1 MRKDSYSPPSTGLP
15 ELDEILN
22 RLRLGDNVVWQL
34 DAIEHYRPFTE
45 ALAAHAHRTGERLVY
60 FRFADHPPV
69 LADNS
74 PAVMV
79 HSTRPEAGFENF
91 ITQIHRTIREM
102 GHGGYYVF
110 DSLSGLSSTCYS
122 DRMIGNFFKL
132 TCPLLSRLNTIAYFA
147 LYRHTHSYHAALP
160 IVETTQIL
168 IDVYRYKQ
176 RQFVQPSKIQDR
188 EDPKRL
194 TLHEW
199 DSGQMKPVTY
209 SPLVSAVMATSPWAG
224 LRTAPYRMVG
234 LWDKTFLEAEAVQNA
249 VDAGDVLVLHAQ
261 EQFEK
266 LVKLIVPREKQLL
279 ELARRYLSLRD
290 IIAIWKRMTGTGMV
304 GGKAMG
310 ILLSRA
316 ILKQSNPI
324 WQERLELHDTFYIGS
339 DVFYTFLVTNDCW
352 WDRQRQKD
360 PQSFL
365 IGNNRVRERI
375 LRGSFPT
382 YITER
387 FEDVLE
393 YFGESPIIVRSSSLL
408 EDNFGNAFSGKYDSV
423 FCPNQGPLSERLA
436 AFLDAVRT
444 IYASTMSDEA
454 LDYRNRR
461 GVLDKDEQ
469 MALVVQRVSGDLH
482 GRYFFPHAA
491 GVAYSYNPYV
501 WDPSID
507 PDAGV
512 VRLVFGLG
520 TRAVDRSDDDYTRII
535 ALNAPQKRPDSDFE
549 TMKRHTQ
556 RRVDVLDLT
565 ANEFRSVHVLD
576 LAEAA
581 ERAGLPVS
589 MFATRD
595 HQGERRAREMGLH
608 DTTQW
613 IITFDRFLEESSFVE
628 DMQLLLR
635 TLREAYNAHVD
646 IEFTVNVDPDGSYNL
661 NLVQCRRF
669 PIQNTTAL
677 APAPVP
683 AVDQSKVIIQSNGS
697 VLGCG
702 RVTTVDRII
711 YVDPDGYQTL
721 SENERY
727 ALAEV
732 IGRLTHSVPPSEHRA
747 QPTIMLIGPGRWGTS
762 TPSLGVPVS
771 FAEINTVSVIW
782 EIDYLRAGL
791 TADLSLGTHFFND
804 MVEVDM
810 LYVAH
815 AVNQDDNT
823 LRREFFDRQRSV
835 LTKTAP
841 DLAQWEEVVR
851 VFDFPAP
858 SGAETALYVYADS
871 ERQIAQLY
879 YSGDYTK
886 P

>member
-1 MRKDSYSPPSTGLP
+1 MLTQ
-15 ELDEILN
+15 
-22 RLRLGDNVVWQL
+22 LRLGDNVVWQL
-34 DAIEHYRPFTE
+34 DDIEHYTPFAQ
-45 ALAAHAHRTGERLVY
+45 ALARHALMVGERLVY

-69 LADNS
+69 LLEEN

-79 HSTRPEAGFENF
+79 HYTRPEAGFENF
-91 ITQIHRTIREM
+91 ITHIHRTIRDM
-102 GHGGYYVF
+102 GQGGYYVF
-110 DSLSGLSSTCYS
+110 DSLSDLSSTCYS
-122 DRMIGNFFKL
+122 DRMIGNFFLL
-132 TCPLLSRLNTIAYFA
+132 TCPLLCRLNTIAYFA
-147 LYRHTHSYHAALP
+147 LYRHWHSYHAALP
-160 IVETTQIL
+160 IFETTQVL
-168 IDVYRYKQ
+168 LDVYRYKQ
-176 RQFVQPSKIQDR
+176 RYFIQPGKIAHRTKAKQ
-188 EDPKRL
+188 L
-194 TLHEW
+194 VLHEW
-199 DSGQMKPVTY
+199 VESGMQRVTN

-234 LWDKTFLEAEAVQNA
+234 LWDKTFLQAEAVQNA

-266 LVKLIVPREKQLL
+266 LVKLIVPREKQLI

-290 IIAIWKRMTGTGMV
+290 VIAIWKRMTGTGMV

-316 ILKQSNPI
+316 ILKQNSAI
-324 WQERLELHDTFYIGS
+324 WEDRLELHDTFYIGS

-375 LRGSFPT
+375 LRGSFPK
-382 YITER
+382 YIVER

-423 FCPNQGPLSERLA
+423 FCVNQGPLTDRLA

-469 MALVVQRVSGDLH
+469 MALVVQRVSGDLY

-507 PDAGV
+507 PEAGV
-512 VRLVFGLG
+512 IRLVFGLG
-520 TRAVDRSDDDYTRII
+520 TRAVDRSDDDYTRIV

-549 TMKRHTQ
+549 AMKRHTQ
-556 RRVDVLDLT
+556 RRVDVLDLE
-565 ANEFRSVHVLD
+565 ANSFQSVHFLD
-576 LAEAA
+576 LAAAA
-581 ERAGLPVS
+581 ERNGLPVS
-589 MFATRD
+589 MFAIRD
-595 HQGERRAREMGLH
+595 HQGERRAREMRLQG
-608 DTTQW
+608 TAQW
-613 IITFDRFLEESSFVE
+613 VVTFDRFLEESSFAE
-628 DMQLLLR
+628 DMRLLLK

-646 IEFTVNVDPDGSYNL
+646 VEFTVNVEPDGSYQL

-669 PIQNTTAL
+669 PVQNTTAL

-683 AVDQSKVIIQSNGS
+683 SIDREQIVIHTAGS

-702 RVTTVDRII
+702 RVAAVDRII
-711 YVDPDGYQTL
+711 YVDPEGYQTL
-721 SENERY
+721 SDKERY
-727 ALAEV
+727 GLANV
-732 IGRLTHSVPPSEHRA
+732 IGRLTHSYQPDKRTA
-747 QPTIMLIGPGRWGTS
+747 KPTILLIGPGRWGTS
-762 TPSLGVPVS
+762 TPSLGVPVA
-771 FAEINTVSVIW
+771 FNDINTVSVIW
-782 EIDYLRAGL
+782 EIDYMRAGL

-815 AVNQDDNT
+815 AVNQPENL
-823 LRREFFDRQRSV
+823 LRREFFLEQPSI
-835 LTKTAP
+835 LTDIAP
-841 DLAQWEEVVR
+841 DLGSWAGVVR
-851 VFDFPAP
+851 IFDCGHER
-858 SGAETALYVYADS
+858 GAGTVVYVYADS
-871 ERQIAQLY
+871 ERQVAELY
-879 YSGDYTK
+879 YTN

>member
-1 MRKDSYSPPSTGLP
+1 MRERTYAPPSTGLP
-15 ELDEILN
+15 ELDGLLK

-34 DAIEHYRPFTE
+34 DDIEHYTPFTK
-45 ALAAHAHRTGERLVY
+45 ALAAHAEQVGERLVY
-60 FRFADHPPV
+60 FRFAAHPPV
-69 LADNS
+69 LSEADS
-74 PAVMV
+74 AVMI
-79 HSTRPEAGFENF
+79 HHTRPEAGFENF
-91 ITQIHRTIREM
+91 ITHIHRMIREM
-102 GHGGYYVF
+102 GQGGYFVF
-110 DSLSGLSSTCYS
+110 DSLSDLSSTCYS

-160 IVETTQIL
+160 IVETTQVL
-168 IDVYRYKQ
+168 IDVYRYKE
-176 RQFVQPSKIQDR
+176 RLFVQPGKIHLRQ
-188 EDPKRL
+188 EAHRL
-194 TLHEW
+194 KLHEW
-199 DSGQMKPVTY
+199 TDEGMQRVTNSG
-209 SPLVSAVMATSPWAG
+209 LVSAVMATSPWAG

-249 VDAGDVLVLHAQ
+249 VDAGAVLVLRAQ

-266 LVKLIVPREKQLL
+266 LVKLIVPREKQLVD
-279 ELARRYLSLRD
+279 LARSYLSLRD

-316 ILKQSNPI
+316 ILKQSNPT
-324 WQERLELHDTFYIGS
+324 WEDRLELHDSFYIGS
-339 DVFYTFLVTNDCW
+339 DVFYTFLVSNDCW
-352 WDRQRQKD
+352 WARQRQKD

-365 IGNNRVRERI
+365 IGNNRVRQRI
-375 LRGSFPT
+375 MEGAFPA
-382 YITER
+382 YIVER

-423 FCPNQGPLSERLA
+423 FCPNQGPLSQRLEQ
-436 AFLDAVRT
+436 FLKAVRT

-507 PDAGV
+507 PEAGV

-520 TRAVDRSDDDYTRII
+520 TRAVDRSDDDYTRIV
-535 ALNAPQKRPDSDFE
+535 ALNAPHKRPDSDFE
-549 TMKRHTQ
+549 SMKRHTQ
-556 RRVDVLDLT
+556 RRVDVLDLES
-565 ANEFRSVHVLD
+565 NQFQSVHFLD
-576 LAEAA
+576 LVEEA
-581 ERAGLPVS
+581 ERAGLPITL
-589 MFATRD
+589 FATRD
-595 HQGERRAREMGLH
+595 LQGERRAREMGLH
-608 DTTQW
+608 ETAQW
-613 IITFDRFLEESSFVE
+613 VITFERFLEETTFVE
-628 DMQLLLR
+628 DMRLLLQA
-635 TLREAYNAHVD
+635 LREAYNAHVD
-646 IEFTVNVDPDGSYNL
+646 VEFTVGLNPDGSYNL

-683 AVDQSKVIIQSNGS
+683 SIDREQIIIHSTGS

-702 RVTTVDRII
+702 RLTSIDRII
-711 YVDPDGYQTL
+711 YVDPEGYQTL
-721 SENERY
+721 NEKDRY
-727 ALAEV
+727 RLASA
-732 IGRLTHSVPPSEHRA
+732 IGRLTHTFTQGEHRGK
-747 QPTIMLIGPGRWGTS
+747 PTILLVGPGRWGTS

-771 FAEINTVSVIW
+771 FTDINTVSVVW
-782 EIDYLRAGL
+782 EIDYMRAGL

-804 MVEVDM
+804 MVEIDM

-815 AVNQDDNT
+815 AVNQEDNL
-823 LRREFFDRQRSV
+823 LRREFFEEQPSV
-835 LTKTAP
+835 LTEIAP
-841 DLAQWEEVVR
+841 DLGAWETVIR
-851 VFDFPAP
+851 VLEFP
-858 SGAETALYVYADS
+858 GGRTAASSVYVYADS
-871 ERQIAQLY
+871 ERQIAELY
-879 YSGDYTK
+879 RTER
-886 P
+886 